1 MGNQM
6 NEKSFEDLIKASK
19 EALNRLNQGELS
31 LKESLEI
38 YREGL
43 QNLQEAQDLLEKA
56 KLEYSNLE
64 VSKDLV

>member
-1 MGNQM
+1 M